1 MASSVLLRILVFA
14 LALLITA
21 SRLPAPISE
30 VDNQTPAAS
39 AGKYQRTND
48 GRTYVWNNYPTAGDS
63 ASWSGATDSQGYA
76 TGYGT
81 LTWYKNGNWASRYAA
96 PMVRGR
102 LNGFVKNQDANG
114 KRFQGTYVNGNKSL
128 DWSEVTEV
136 STK

>member
-1 MASSVLLRILVFA
+1 MASSVLLRIFAVA

-30 VDNQTPAAS
+30 VDTQTPAAS
-39 AGKYQRTND
+39 AGQYQRTKD
-48 GRTYVWNNYPTAGDS
+48 GRTYVWNNYPTPGDG
-63 ASWSGATDSQGYA
+63 ASWSGATDSHGYA

-81 LTWYKNGNWASRYAA
+81 LTWYKNGNWASRYYGT
-96 PMVRGR
+96 MVRGR
-102 LNGFVKNQDANG
+102 LNGFVTNQDADG
-114 KRFQGTYVNGNKSL
+114 KRFQGTYVNGNKSS